1 MFGLSIEKLL
11 VLAMAA
17 LFILCPE
24 RLPAAAGWLGRVVR
38 QVKDFTSDAQN
49 QVRSQLGPES
59 DQLRQPLHDLRSDLS
74 ELQALCDPR
83 RTLTH
88 YTTAFEDDTTEPE
101 HDVTRPTPH
110 WQPTSRQAQRP
121 LSSGERPPLDPD
133 AT

>member
-17 LFILCPE
+17 LFILGPE
-24 RLPAAAGWLGRVVR
+24 RLPAAAGWLGRAVR
-38 QVKDFTSDAQN
+38 HVKAFTSDAQN
-49 QVRSQLGPES
+49 QVRSQLGPEF
-59 DQLRQPLHDLRSDLS
+59 DQLRQPLHDLRSDFS

-88 YTTAFEDDTTEPE
+88 HTTTFEDDITEPE
-101 HDVTRPTPH
+101 HDVTRPTPN